1 LASEAKGY
9 RFNSCRGRFMEAIDK
24 SQVTQWLTQ
33 ADTVIRTRIADKLL
47 PGMYAELQ
55 TLAHKYFN
63 KEREDHILQ
72 PTALV
77 NEAYLR
83 LVDQSKIDCQGRTH
97 FFALCAKIMRQI
109 LIDYARQ
116 RQCVRHGGGRKKV
129 EMNSRI
135 AVGDME
141 VVDIVALN
149 DALEELAAL
158 DEREARVVELRFF
171 GGLQVSEIAQVLDVS
186 TRTVEGDWK
195 HAKAWLQVKLDGG
208 KAA

>member
-1 LASEAKGY
+1 
-9 RFNSCRGRFMEAIDK
+9 M
-24 SQVTQWLTQ
+24 
-33 ADTVIRTRIADKLL
+33 ADKFI
-47 PGMYAELQ
+47 PGMYDELRN
-55 TLAHKYFN
+55 LARKYFN
-63 KEREDHILQ
+63 RERSDHTLQ

-83 LVDQSKIDCQGRTH
+83 LVDHSLVDCQGRNH
-97 FFALCAKIMRQI
+97 FFAICAKIMRQI

-116 RQCVRHGGGRKKV
+116 KKRIRHGGERKKV
-129 EMNSRI
+129 ELNSMI
-135 AVGDME
+135 AVADMD

-171 GGLQVSEIAQVLDVS
+171 GGLQVSEIAQVLGVS
-186 TRTVEGDWK
+186 RRTVEGDWK